1 MLTKTITFEGL
12 EGPITETYLFH
23 ITQAQ
28 ILELNLPYI
37 NEDDADPDA
46 PSGMAKALQ
55 TIIDTNDNLRIYQ
68 EFKRIVLM
76 AVGKKSEDGKRF
88 LKTEEI
94 RQDFENTEAYSEL
107 IIELMED
114 PEKAA
119 KFFQGIMPAKLQEE
133 AARQNAVPSAVAL
146 AESIPAP
153 PPVAPEPTPVAP
165 APTPPSDARVVSQA
179 ELGSIDPA
187 ELQKGLA
194 DGTIVIQG

>member
-12 EGPITETYLFH
+12 EGPITESYLFH

-28 ILELNLPYI
+28 ILELNLPYV
-37 NEDDADPDA
+37 NEDDDADPDA
-46 PSGMAKALQ
+46 PSGMAKTLQ
-55 TIIDTNDNLRIYQ
+55 TIIDTQDNLKIYH
-68 EFKRIVLM
+68 EFKKIVLM
-76 AVGKKSEDGKRF
+76 SVGKKSEDGKRF

-119 KFFQGIMPAKLQEE
+119 QFFQGIMPAKVQEQ
-133 AARQNAVPSAVAL
+133 AARQNATPSAEAL
-146 AESIPAP
+146 AASI
-153 PPVAPEPTPVAP
+153 P

-179 ELGSIDPA
+179 DLGSIDPA

>member
-28 ILELNLPYI
+28 ILELNLPYVI
-37 NEDDADPDA
+37 EGEEIDPEA

-55 TIIDTNDNLRIYQ
+55 SIIDTQDNLKIYH
-68 EFKRIVLM
+68 EFKKIVLM

-107 IIELMED
+107 IIELMEN

-119 KFFQGIMPAKLQEE
+119 QFFQGIMPAKVQERAALQT
-133 AARQNAVPSAVAL
+133 ASPDPAAL
-146 AESIPAP
+146 ATSIPTPEVDAP
-153 PPVAPEPTPVAP
+153 V
-165 APTPPSDARVVSQA
+165 PTPPTAVRAVSQA
-179 ELGSIDPA
+179 ELGSIDPT
-187 ELQKGLA
+187 ELQQGLA
-194 DGTIVIQG
+194 DGSITIQG